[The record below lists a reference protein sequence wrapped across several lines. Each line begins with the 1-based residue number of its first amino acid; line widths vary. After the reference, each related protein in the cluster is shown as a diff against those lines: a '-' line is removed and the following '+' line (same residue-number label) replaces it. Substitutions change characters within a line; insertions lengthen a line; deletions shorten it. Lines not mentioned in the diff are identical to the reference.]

1 MKLCLLKPGALSME
15 NKVYS
20 LRYLLIFEQDL
31 TQTINYIANTLQ
43 NKEAATKLLNDIEA
57 AILKRLNAPL
67 AFEPFP
73 SSKNASINIFAF
85 MYTVLLF
92 IMW

>member
-1 MKLCLLKPGALSME
+1 ME